1 VSLFIFLIQVFGISF
16 SGAAQPGPI
25 TAAAIAMG
33 SRNRYAGA
41 QLALGHAIIEFPLM
55 LLIFFGMSKFL
66 ESVPVRIV
74 IGLAG
79 GIILLVMALQM
90 FITSRAAQDSRQ
102 KAREKNPV
110 LAGIIL
116 SAGNP
121 YFLLWWATVGLKL
134 ATDAKGFEIWAYGL
148 FVIVH
153 WACDLL
159 WVQALSWAS
168 FKGTRLFGPR
178 SQKNVLRFCAAALV
192 IFGLLFI
199 YSAAANWIRLV
210 KI

>member
-1 VSLFIFLIQVFGISF
+1 MALFVFLVEVFGISF

-41 QLALGHAIIEFPLM
+41 RLALGHAIIEFPVM
-55 LLIFFGMSKFL
+55 LLIFFGLSKFL
-66 ESVPVRIV
+66 ESAPVRIV

-90 FITSRAAQDSRQ
+90 FISTRPAQDSQ
-102 KAREKNPV
+102 HKAREKNPV

-121 YFLLWWATVGLKL
+121 YFLLWWATVGLAL
-134 ATDAKGFEIWAYGL
+134 ATDARGFETWAYGL
-148 FVIVH
+148 FIIVH

-168 FKGTRLFGPR
+168 FKGTRLLGER
-178 SQKNVLRFCAAALV
+178 SGKIALQLCSLALFF
-192 IFGLLFI
+192 FGLLFI
-199 YSAAANWIRLV
+199 YGAAGKLAELI
-210 KI
+210 